1 MAAKRFAGR
10 VGISARPFKV
20 IDVFPPLHLLCRS
33 SGNHAAGDPIPRI
46 TRGIGDIVV
55 SRCLMAIALRCESN
69 IDVSAYRHIFHER
82 FITSDSVFVYQS
94 GDHPYELSVFLLFD
108 GLLFIFSQTEALTC
122 EQFNLL
128 RARHPAVL
136 S

>member
-1 MAAKRFAGR
+1 
-10 VGISARPFKV
+10 
-20 IDVFPPLHLLCRS
+20 
-33 SGNHAAGDPIPRI
+33 
-46 TRGIGDIVV
+46 
-55 SRCLMAIALRCESN
+55 MAIALRCESN

-108 GLLFIFSQTEALTC
+108 GLLFIFSQTEALTR

-128 RARHPAVL
+128 RGRSPAVL